1 MSQDFYRIL
10 GVPRSATKEQIR
22 NAYLSLARKYH
33 PDVNQGMENGEQLK
47 EVNQA
52 YGILSDDESRAAYNL
67 AIMDSDPNP
76 LERTSKLY
84 PLKSVA
90 AACAVTAALSTS
102 LGYSLTFIQTKPEPI
117 AMVSP
122 KEADPEVIERKVLEK
137 ALELIKEAPSSP
149 ISSVSSVSSVEPVKQ
164 NSIRIP
170 ITATLI
176 MDRKRPL
183 SFVPS
188 TEVFDSSSLQKLTA
202 LKSFRSAS
210 KKRVRSVS
218 KRSTIRKSSAAT
230 QTNTAQSPLSSK
242 LKTTK
247 SPSIKVGSS
256 PEAILS
262 TISILMEDGSSV
274 PADTLLKVDPQ
285 VWKLNHG
292 LYRKKLSKFIS
303 ALVEF
308 KDVARAS
315 KKSGLSL
322 SEIRYLIQQA

>member
-67 AIMDSDPNP
+67 AIRDSDPNP

-149 ISSVSSVSSVEPVKQ
+149 ISSVSSVEPVKQ

-170 ITATLI
+170 ITATLV

-202 LKSFRSAS
+202 VKSFRSAS
-210 KKRVRSVS
+210 RKRVRSVS

>member
-22 NAYLSLARKYH
+22 NAYLGLARKYH
-33 PDVNQGMENGEQLK
+33 PDVNQGMENDEQLK

-67 AIMDSDPNP
+67 AIMGSDPNP

-102 LGYSLTFIQTKPEPI
+102 LGYSLTFTFIQTKPEPI
-117 AMVSP
+117 AVVSP
-122 KEADPEVIERKVLEK
+122 KEPDPGVIERKVLEK
-137 ALELIKEAPSSP
+137 ALELIKDAPPPP
-149 ISSVSSVSSVEPVKQ
+149 ISSIGSVDPVKQ
-164 NSIRIP
+164 NSVKIP
-170 ITATLI
+170 ISATLV

-183 SFVPS
+183 SLVPS
-188 TEVFDSSSLQKLTA
+188 TEVFDSSSLQKPIA
-202 LKSFRSAS
+202 VKSFRSAS
-210 KKRVRSVS
+210 GKRVKSVS
-218 KRSTIRKSSAAT
+218 KRFTVRKSSVLA
-230 QTNTAQSPLSSK
+230 QTKTAQSPLASK
-242 LKTTK
+242 LKPTK
-247 SPSIKVGSS
+247 APPIKVNSS

-262 TISILMEDGSSV
+262 TIPILMEDGSAV
-274 PADTLLKVDPQ
+274 LADTLLKVDPQ

-308 KDVARAS
+308 KDVALAS

-322 SEIRYLIQQA
+322 DEIRYLIKQA

>member
-22 NAYLSLARKYH
+22 NAYLILARKYH
-33 PDVNQGMENGEQLK
+33 PDVNQGMEKGEQLK

-149 ISSVSSVSSVEPVKQ
+149 ISSVSSVEPVKQ

-170 ITATLI
+170 ITATLV

-202 LKSFRSAS
+202 VKGFRSTS
-210 KKRVRSVS
+210 GKRARKVPRKSIV
-218 KRSTIRKSSAAT
+218 RKSSVSA
-230 QTNTAQSPLSSK
+230 QTNTAQRPLASK

-247 SPSIKVGSS
+247 SPVIKVNSS

-274 PADTLLKVDPQ
+274 PADTLLKVNPQ

-322 SEIRYLIQQA
+322 NEIRYLIQQA

>member
-22 NAYLSLARKYH
+22 NAYLGLARKYH

-67 AIMDSDPNP
+67 AIMESDPNP
-76 LERTSKLY
+76 LGRTSKLY

-102 LGYSLTFIQTKPEPI
+102 LGYGLTFIQIKPEPI
-117 AMVSP
+117 AMGSP
-122 KEADPEVIERKVLEK
+122 KEANPEVMERKVLEK
-137 ALELIKEAPSSP
+137 ALELIKDASPPP
-149 ISSVSSVSSVEPVKQ
+149 ISAVSSVEPVKQ

-202 LKSFRSAS
+202 IKGFRSTS
-210 KKRVRSVS
+210 GKRARKVPRKSIV
-218 KRSTIRKSSAAT
+218 RKSSAVR
-230 QTNTAQSPLSSK
+230 QTNASQRPLASR
-242 LKTTK
+242 LETTK

-274 PADTLLKVDPQ
+274 PADTLLKVNPQ

-308 KDVARAS
+308 KDVALAS

-322 SEIRYLIQQA
+322 NEIRYLIKQA

>member
-149 ISSVSSVSSVEPVKQ
+149 ISSVSSVEPVKQ

-170 ITATLI
+170 ITATLV

-202 LKSFRSAS
+202 VKSFRSAS

>member
-149 ISSVSSVSSVEPVKQ
+149 ISSGSSVEPVKQ
-164 NSIRIP
+164 NSTRIP
-170 ITATLI
+170 ITATLV

-202 LKSFRSAS
+202 IKSFRSAS

-247 SPSIKVGSS
+247 SPSIMVGSS

>member
-67 AIMDSDPNP
+67 AIRDSDPNP

-149 ISSVSSVSSVEPVKQ
+149 ISSVSSVEPVKQ

-170 ITATLI
+170 ITATLV

-202 LKSFRSAS
+202 VKSFRSAS

>member
-149 ISSVSSVSSVEPVKQ
+149 ISSVSSVEPVKQ

-170 ITATLI
+170 ITATLV

-202 LKSFRSAS
+202 VKSFRSAS

-322 SEIRYLIQQA
+322 NEIRYLIQQA